1 MQTIDLSTATV
12 RDLNQALH
20 GQAIDS
26 EWRVTHSNGKHN
38 LAAQS
43 STSLPRNWLPPWI
56 NTCTG
61 RRR

>member
-26 EWRVTHSNGKHN
+26 EWRVTHSE
-38 LAAQS
+38 
-43 STSLPRNWLPPWI
+43 PPS
-56 NTCTG
+56 
-61 RRR
+61 